1 MTTNY
6 LADDLRQILTDLDH
20 GPMSGP
26 LRPITRERLVALI
39 AHVERLGDQPAE
51 LEATATGRDPE
62 REQAIRSDALS
73 AAVMVLGD
81 VAGTTVGVVGH
92 VVDLA
97 ELFVGWIRT
106 GTRP

>member
-1 MTTNY
+1 MTANR

-20 GPMSGP
+20 GPLSGP

-39 AHVERLGDQPAE
+39 ANVQRLGDQPAE

-62 REQAIRSDALS
+62 REQAIRSDALN

-81 VAGTTVGVVGH
+81 VAGTTVGVANH
-92 VVDLA
+92 AIDLA
-97 ELFVGWIRT
+97 ELFATWIRH
-106 GTRP
+106 GARP